1 MPCCLIG
8 TTAPNVDD
16 GEDEHHDISRCQG
29 DGGTPMVGKLTV
41 SNIYN
46 VMGRC
51 HDRVATRI
59 SFQNSLTFP

>member
-29 DGGTPMVGKLTV
+29 DGGPPMVGKLTV
-41 SNIYN
+41 SNRYN
-46 VMGRC
+46 LMGR
-51 HDRVATRI
+51 
-59 SFQNSLTFP
+59 